1 MFKKESL
8 EILKQRINLVE
19 VLEPYLELKASGS
32 TYKGLCPFH
41 DEKTPSF
48 TVQKGDGCY
57 HCFGCGAHG
66 DAIEF
71 LMNHQQMSF
80 SEAVE
85 NLAARYSVHLEKV
98 EGEEKGPNKK
108 RLQEALYQAAAYY
121 HSILLNT
128 QEGQEALAYLAKR
141 GVDQEFIKRFMIG
154 YAPKRSSLTALLKE
168 KGFDDQ
174 VLLDCALLRKVN
186 NSIFDFFG
194 ERITFPIH
202 NAQGAVVGF
211 SARKI
216 REEVYGG
223 KYINTPETAVFKK
236 SHILFG
242 LHECRK
248 RIAKEKQAIIVEGQ
262 LDTLRLIYEGMDFV
276 VAGQGTAFG
285 EGHAEQLHNLGV
297 QTLYLAFDSDAAGL
311 AAAEKV
317 GHIFQKKGMEVFVVP
332 IPVGADPDSYVQK
345 KGIKAF
351 EKLMERRVDYLTF
364 LVKMAQK
371 TQNMLSPAVKNAF
384 AMQVSK
390 QIRSWD
396 NEVMVHESLRKL
408 SLLLE
413 VPQEMLG
420 VGHKVIS
427 NTYIKHS
434 DTAGLLDIDPDLILE
449 SDCLR
454 WMVKMGESQRYLMDW
469 IRLNLKPSHF
479 RNKAAKEIFE
489 LILTSQDKSSRL
501 DLHMSLQTDGAQKL
515 LLDIDSKW
523 INLEQAQVGVQDTI
537 QKILEREW
545 MHQREAIRMQILSGS
560 CSDDEAMGLMKQLE
574 QIKNQKPV
582 VRKP

>member
-19 VLEPYLELKASGS
+19 VLEPHLELKASGS

-48 TVQKGDGCY
+48 TVQRGDGHY

-71 LMNHQQMSF
+71 LMNHQKMSF

-85 NLAARYSVHLEKV
+85 NLAARYGVHLEKV

-121 HSILLNT
+121 HSILLDT
-128 QEGQEALAYLAKR
+128 QEGKEALSYLAKR
-141 GVDQEFIKRFMIG
+141 GVDLDFIKRFMIG
-154 YAPKRSSLTALLKE
+154 YAPKRSSLAALLKE
-168 KGFDDQ
+168 KGFEEQ
-174 VLLDCALLRKVN
+174 VLLDCALLRKAGGSV
-186 NSIFDFFG
+186 FDFFC

-223 KYINTPETAVFKK
+223 KYINTPETPVFKK

-262 LDTLRLIYEGMDFV
+262 LDTLRLIHEGMDFV

-285 EGHAEQLHNLGV
+285 EGHAEQLQNLGV
-297 QTLYLAFDSDAAGL
+297 QTLHLAFDSDAAGL

-332 IPVGADPDSYVQK
+332 IPVGADPDSYIQK
-345 KGIKAF
+345 KGIQAF
-351 EKLMERRVDYLTF
+351 KRLMARRVDYLTF

-371 TQNMLSPAVKNAF
+371 TQNMHSPAIKNAF
-384 AMQVSK
+384 AVQVSK
-390 QIRSWD
+390 QIRSWE

-413 VPQEMLG
+413 VPPEMLG
-420 VGHKVIS
+420 VGHAIIS
-427 NTYIKHS
+427 NTYIKRS

-454 WMVKMGESQRYLMDW
+454 WMVKIGEAQRYLIDW

-479 RNKAAKEIFE
+479 RNAAAREIFE
-489 LILTSQDKSSRL
+489 FTLNEKKSSRL
-501 DLHMSLQTDGAQKL
+501 DLHMSLKSEEAQKL
-515 LLDIDSKW
+515 LLDIDGKC
-523 INLEQAQVGVQDTI
+523 INMEQAQEGVCETI

-560 CSDDEAMGLMKQLE
+560 CSDDEVMGLMKELE
-574 QIKNQKPV
+574 KIKNQKPV
-582 VRKP
+582 VRTS